1 VKLPNAGRA
10 LVERE
15 KITEYLLNAEHSDN
29 GGKARFFT
37 AMGFRRDDWAALAAA
52 FRSLALGSV
61 AVQRLDST
69 HGEKYLVDGHIKSP
83 SGRMPRVRTVWIVE
97 PGQDAPR
104 LVTAYPREEGE
115 AL

>member
-1 VKLPNAGRA
+1 MKLPNAGRA

-69 HGEKYLVDGHIKSP
+69 HDEKICG
-83 SGRMPRVRTVWIVE
+83 GRAYRVAQWENATSA
-97 PGQDAPR
+97 DR
-104 LVTAYPREEGE
+104 LDR
-115 AL
+115 